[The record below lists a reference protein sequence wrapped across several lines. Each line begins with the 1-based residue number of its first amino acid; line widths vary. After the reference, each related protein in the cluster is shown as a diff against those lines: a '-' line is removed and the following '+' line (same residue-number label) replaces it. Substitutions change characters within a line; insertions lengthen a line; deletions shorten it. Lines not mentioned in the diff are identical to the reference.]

1 MRKMP
6 RTLPNQTRGRALH
19 TRDSR
24 NKTRC
29 E

>member
-6 RTLPNQTRGRALH
+6 RTLPNPTRGRALH
-19 TRDSR
+19 TIVSL